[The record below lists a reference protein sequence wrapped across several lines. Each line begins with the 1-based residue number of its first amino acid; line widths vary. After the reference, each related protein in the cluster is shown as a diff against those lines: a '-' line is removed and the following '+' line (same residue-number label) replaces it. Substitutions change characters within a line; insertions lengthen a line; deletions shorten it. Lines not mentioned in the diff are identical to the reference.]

1 MVNYSEIIFVLP
13 DHRAIKGKLYIT
25 NFRLYFKSD
34 VSKNFE
40 LNTCLNTCFE
50 KNELTSNRNRT

>member
-1 MVNYSEIIFVLP
+1 MKSVLKKDDLVNHSEIIFVLP

-34 VSKNFE
+34 VI
-40 LNTCLNTCFE
+40 
-50 KNELTSNRNRT
+50 